1 MQALSQSGQ
10 SVRARVEAR
19 VQGGG
24 GRRKGSGFSL
34 GFELHDVPFSFPC
47 PPPPHTHPAHAP
59 SSLQLHRMSVLEAMK
74 TAIRREGI
82 GGLYKGVG
90 AVAGGAG

>member
-47 PPPPHTHPAHAP
+47 PPPHTHTLRTHPLP
-59 SSLQLHRMSVLEAMK
+59 CSC
-74 TAIRREGI
+74 TACQC
-82 GGLYKGVG
+82 
-90 AVAGGAG
+90 